1 MGQTFE
7 RILLASEH
15 GEQDRGA
22 EALAFA
28 LSRRCGQPLR
38 LVLPI
43 ASNPEFEAL
52 APALAARAEAEAAAR
67 LAALRAEADSAGIGL
82 EAVVRR
88 GPELY
93 AEIVAEAAEQ
103 RADLIVIRRRGRRG
117 RLANLLVGDMVRS
130 VVAHAPCSV
139 LVVAREARMWQRR
152 VLVAV
157 DPQGGDTGPAAAA
170 AGVAAECGL
179 PLTVICVTEPAAEAM
194 QRAERALQNA
204 WTAARGHGVAIDAL
218 MRIGRPHE
226 QIVAAAQELGADL
239 VVIGRHGDDKLGQA
253 WLGGVAQK
261 VIGLAD
267 RPVLVSVTPAAARPP

>member
-1 MGQTFE
+1 
-7 RILLASEH
+7 
-15 GEQDRGA
+15 
-22 EALAFA
+22 
-28 LSRRCGQPLR
+28 
-38 LVLPI
+38 
-43 ASNPEFEAL
+43 
-52 APALAARAEAEAAAR
+52 
-67 LAALRAEADSAGIGL
+67 
-82 EAVVRR
+82 
-88 GPELY
+88 
-93 AEIVAEAAEQ
+93 
-103 RADLIVIRRRGRRG
+103 
-117 RLANLLVGDMVRS
+117 
-130 VVAHAPCSV
+130 
-139 LVVAREARMWQRR
+139 
-152 VLVAV
+152 
-157 DPQGGDTGPAAAA
+157 
-170 AGVAAECGL
+170 VAAECGL